1 VHVFHCRKPI
11 SLLLRHIIS
20 WLASIRVFLENM
32 WLFVFFPWNVSDL
45 SLLWLRIALVA
56 VLLALPIVWVLCFL
70 WLIVV
75 SFLLILLLWLVL
87 GIFASSVL
95 PLLIVVPSPVIREL
109 FSRSVVL
116 VLILMLFLVRF
127 LISIIAI
134 PFPCWGSLRIL
145 ALVLVSALSATI
157 ASVLMGAYLVALL
170 FFLFLSCF
178 LLDNFSQILL
188 RVVDDLSLVGLLL
201 FAFIF
206 EGWLLRSEDE
216 AQFLGIL
223 SRDV

>member
-1 VHVFHCRKPI
+1 
-11 SLLLRHIIS
+11 
-20 WLASIRVFLENM
+20 
-32 WLFVFFPWNVSDL
+32 
-45 SLLWLRIALVA
+45 
-56 VLLALPIVWVLCFL
+56 
-70 WLIVV
+70 
-75 SFLLILLLWLVL
+75 
-87 GIFASSVL
+87 
-95 PLLIVVPSPVIREL
+95 
-109 FSRSVVL
+109 
-116 VLILMLFLVRF
+116 
-127 LISIIAI
+127 
-134 PFPCWGSLRIL
+134 
-145 ALVLVSALSATI
+145 
-157 ASVLMGAYLVALL
+157 MGAYLVALL